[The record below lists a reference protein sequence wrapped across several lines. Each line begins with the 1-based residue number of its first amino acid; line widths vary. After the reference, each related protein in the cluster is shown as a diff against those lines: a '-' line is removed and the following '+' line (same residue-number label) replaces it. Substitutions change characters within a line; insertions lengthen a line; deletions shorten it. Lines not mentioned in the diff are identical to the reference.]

1 MTATF
6 PAPTVHV
13 GHPLEPLSA
22 GEVAVAS
29 ALLRELK
36 GLAPT
41 ARFVF
46 VTLHEPPKPEVTAWR
61 PGDTPLPREA
71 FVVLYERAERHTYEA
86 VVSLTTGDLDE

>member
-46 VTLHEPPKPEVTAWR
+46 VTLHE
-61 PGDTPLPREA
+61 
-71 FVVLYERAERHTYEA
+71 RAERHTYKA
-86 VVSLTTGDLDE
+86 VVSLTTGDLVA